1 MGQVCRALIAA
12 AGRDLWPASLLLTSV
27 SAAVLPATKPAHPLQ
42 QSLVRMS
49 SDFTQQQTLGELR
62 QAERLSLQATIP
74 PAEVPGVRIEK
85 LIGQGA
91 FGQVWMGRDLNTGR
105 EVAIKFYLHRGGVNW
120 SLLGR
125 EVKHLVNMSTG
136 RFIVQ
141 VLTVGW
147 EAEPPYYV
155 MEYLENGSLEDLIRK
170 RGRLGINESVAL
182 FREIAE
188 GLNYAHGKGVL
199 HCDLKPANILL
210 DHDWRPRLADFGQSR
225 MSHEQS
231 PSLGTLFYMAPEQA
245 DLAASA
251 DARWDVYALGA
262 ILYTMLVGTPPYRVP
277 EVVETLDSAE
287 SLPARLER
295 YRHAI
300 HNTPFPK
307 QHQKR
312 SGIDKNLVSIV
323 DRCLAKRPEQRF
335 ANVQQVLEAIARR
348 DSSRFRKPLYLLG
361 IVGPLMLLVLMLL
374 FFLRGISIAKRESL
388 ERVEQWAERS
398 NQFAAK
404 FAARTLESEISSLFQ
419 LVTDEADRS
428 RILENTLAVA
438 GEHKVFLD
446 NLAQNKETPSE
457 TTTFLESES
466 RKRLEVNLKERLTEI
481 ARRMPDRDKAAIF
494 SSLFLLDA
502 QGNNL
507 AIAFVDDNEQRD
519 QSPAGHNF
527 AYRSYFT
534 GLREDLARGAPRVGP
549 TLHTHFSA
557 SFRSTS
563 TGKWKVGISC
573 PIWTASEEETD
584 TTDKPKAERKPVG
597 VLVLTI
603 NLGDFQL
610 LAGENE
616 GEDSNRLAVLV
627 DGREG
632 SQQGTLLQ
640 HPLLTSLTTQAPP
653 TSDEYLLPPID
664 AEQLAGLRRGGL
676 RNYHDPAAEHPAGAS
691 FQGEWIAA
699 IQQVSLPALDQ
710 SHGDTGT
717 DLWVLVQERASRA
730 QDPVHQLG
738 NRLQRESMIALSTV
752 VLVICVLWYFV
763 FRLNEVREF
772 SPSGV
777 NPSNALNYSVLK
789 STVDHD

>member
-1 MGQVCRALIAA
+1 
-12 AGRDLWPASLLLTSV
+12 
-27 SAAVLPATKPAHPLQ
+27 
-42 QSLVRMS
+42 MS
-49 SDFTQQQTLGELR
+49 SDFTQQQTVGELR
-62 QAERLSLQATIP
+62 QAERLSLQATVP
-74 PAEVPGVRIEK
+74 PAEVPGVRIER

-155 MEYLENGSLEDLIRK
+155 MEFLENGSLEDLIRR
-170 RGRLGINESVAL
+170 RGRLGVQESVAL

-231 PSLGTLFYMAPEQA
+231 PSLGTLFFMAPEQA

-262 ILYTMLVGTPPYRVP
+262 ILYTMLVGSPPYRNP
-277 EVVETLDSAE
+277 EVVETLDSAA

-295 YRHAI
+295 YRSAI
-300 HNTPFPK
+300 YDSPFPK
-307 QHQKR
+307 QHHKLP
-312 SGIDKNLVSIV
+312 GVDKSLYHIV
-323 DRCLAKRPEQRF
+323 DRCLAKRPDERY
-335 ANVQQVLEAIARR
+335 ANVQQVLEDIARR
-348 DSSRFRKPLYLLG
+348 ESSRFRRPLYLLG
-361 IVGPLMLLVLMLL
+361 IVGPLLLLLMMML
-374 FFLRGISIAKRESL
+374 FFVRGISVAKRESL
-388 ERVEQWAERS
+388 ERVEQWAQRS
-398 NQFAAK
+398 NEFAAK
-404 FAARTLESEISSLFQ
+404 FAARTLESEIAALFRM
-419 LVTDEADRS
+419 VTDEAERS
-428 RILENTLAVA
+428 KLVTLLAATTVDNTD
-438 GEHKVFLD
+438 FLN
-446 NLAQNKETPSE
+446 NLARNKET
-457 TTTFLESES
+457 ESERELFWRSQS
-466 RKRLEVNLKERLTEI
+466 RAELEQYLSQRLNQI
-481 ARRMPDRDKAAIF
+481 AHRVPDREQAALF
-494 SSLFLLDA
+494 SSMFVLDA

-507 AIAFVDDNEQRD
+507 GISFLESQDRLEK
-519 QSPAGHNF
+519 SPVSHNF

-534 GLREDLARGAPRVGP
+534 GLRSDLLPSEEPRPP
-549 TLHTHFSA
+549 TEHAHFSA

-573 PIWTASEEETD
+573 PIWPNTPEADSTLDIE
-584 TTDKPKAERKPVG
+584 PPARKPLG

-610 LAGENE
+610 LAGEEENE
-616 GEDSNRLAVLV
+616 DKNRLAVLV
-627 DGREG
+627 DGRPG
-632 SQQGTLLQ
+632 NQQGTLLQ
-640 HPLLTSLTTQAPP
+640 HPLLTALSTQAS
-653 TSDEYLLPPID
+653 TLRDVTLVPPID
-664 AEQLAGLRRGGL
+664 ADQLSRLRSEGMRDY
-676 RNYHDPAAEHPAGAS
+676 RDPAAQHPAG
-691 FQGEWIAA
+691 QNYRGEWIAA
-699 IQQVSLPALDQ
+699 IQQVALPSLDKGH
-710 SHGDTGT
+710 SETGT

-738 NRLQRESMIALSTV
+738 NRLQTESMIALVTV

-763 FRLNEVREF
+763 FRLSEVRDY
-772 SPSGV
+772 SPSGTV
-777 NPSNALNYSVLK
+777 APNALNYPVLK

>member
-1 MGQVCRALIAA
+1 
-12 AGRDLWPASLLLTSV
+12 
-27 SAAVLPATKPAHPLQ
+27 
-42 QSLVRMS
+42 MS
-49 SDFTQQQTLGELR
+49 SDFTQQQTVGELR
-62 QAERLSLQATIP
+62 EAERLSLQATVP
-74 PAEVPGVRIEK
+74 PAEVPGVRIER
-85 LIGQGA
+85 LLGQGA

-155 MEYLENGSLEDLIRK
+155 MEYLENGSLEDLIRR
-170 RGRLGINESVAL
+170 RGRLGVSEAVGL
-182 FREIAE
+182 LREIAE

-262 ILYTMLVGTPPYRVP
+262 IMYTMLVGTPPYRNP
-277 EVVETLDSAE
+277 EVVETLDSAA

-295 YRHAI
+295 YRTAI
-300 HNTPFPK
+300 YEAPFPK
-307 QHQKR
+307 EHHRQP
-312 SGIDKNLVSIV
+312 GVDKALYTIV
-323 DRCLAKRPEQRF
+323 DRCLAKRPDDRY
-335 ANVQQVLEAIARR
+335 ANVQQVLEDIARR
-348 DSSRFRKPLYLLG
+348 DNARLRRPLYLLG
-361 IVGPLMLLVLMLL
+361 IVGPLLLLLMMML
-374 FFLRGISIAKRESL
+374 FFVRGISLAKRESL
-388 ERVEQWAERS
+388 ERVEQWAQRS
-398 NQFAAK
+398 NEFAAK
-404 FAARTLESEISSLFQ
+404 FAARTLESEIAALFRTVVDESERGK
-419 LVTDEADRS
+419 LVN
-428 RILENTLAVA
+428 LLAATTVDNRDFLSALA
-438 GEHKVFLD
+438 GG
-446 NLAQNKETPSE
+446 SE
-457 TTTFLESES
+457 SEQGREVFLESQS
-466 RKRLEVNLKERLTEI
+466 RTELERYITQRLGTLVHRV
-481 ARRMPDRDKAAIF
+481 PDKDQAALF
-494 SSLFLLDA
+494 SSLFVLDA

-507 AIAFVDDNEQRD
+507 GIAIRESRERLE
-519 QSPAGHNF
+519 QSPVAHNF

-534 GLREDLARGAPRVGP
+534 GERADLLPSQRQHPP
-549 TLHTHFSA
+549 TEHAHFSA

-573 PIWTASEEETD
+573 PIWPDLPESDSAD
-584 TTDKPKAERKPVG
+584 DNKPAARKPLG

-603 NLGDFQL
+603 NLGDFKL
-610 LAGENE
+610 LAGEPE
-616 GEDSNRLAVLV
+616 SEDHSRLAVLV

-632 SQQGTLLQ
+632 NQQGTLLQ
-640 HPLLTSLTTQAPP
+640 HPLLSELAAHASTIRDASLI
-653 TSDEYLLPPID
+653 PPID
-664 AEQLAGLRRGGL
+664 PGQLAKLRAGGML
-676 RNYHDPAAEHPAGAS
+676 DYHDPAAEHPRGAAY
-691 FQGEWIAA
+691 QGDWIAA
-699 IQQVSLPALDQ
+699 IQQVSLPALDDD
-710 SHGDTGT
+710 HGGSGT

-730 QDPVHQLG
+730 RDPVHQLG
-738 NRLQRESMIALSTV
+738 NRLQNESMIALVTV

-763 FRLNEVREF
+763 FRLSEVTEF
-772 SPSGV
+772 SPSG
-777 NPSNALNYSVLK
+777 SAAANALNYPVLK

>member
-1 MGQVCRALIAA
+1 
-12 AGRDLWPASLLLTSV
+12 
-27 SAAVLPATKPAHPLQ
+27 
-42 QSLVRMS
+42 MS

-62 QAERLSLQATIP
+62 EAERLSMQATLP
-74 PAEVPGVRIEK
+74 PAEVPGVRIER

-170 RGRLGINESVAL
+170 RGRLGINEAVAL

-251 DARWDVYALGA
+251 DASWDVYALGA

-277 EVVETLDSAE
+277 EIVETLDSAD

-295 YRHAI
+295 YRTAI
-300 HNTPFPK
+300 HQSPFPK
-307 QHQKR
+307 QHQR
-312 SGIDKNLVSIV
+312 RRGIDKPLVQIV

-335 ANVQQVLEAIARR
+335 GNVQQVLEAIACREHA
-348 DSSRFRKPLYLLG
+348 RFRKPLYLLG
-361 IVGPLMLLVLMLL
+361 IVGPLLLL
-374 FFLRGISIAKRESL
+374 FMMMLFFFRGISVAKRESL
-388 ERVEQWAERS
+388 GRVEQWTLRS
-398 NQFAAK
+398 NEFAAK
-404 FAARTLESEISSLFQ
+404 FAARTLESEIATLFR
-419 LVTDEADRS
+419 LVSDEAARPSLIELTNTTIQEHAAFLAAAAAGTEQPSDTAAFVDSPTR
-428 RILENTLAVA
+428 RQLEQKIQQRLQALTALAP
-438 GEHKVFLD
+438 D
-446 NLAQNKETPSE
+446 SE
-457 TTTFLESES
+457 
-466 RKRLEVNLKERLTEI
+466 KG
-481 ARRMPDRDKAAIF
+481 AIF
-494 SSLFLLDA
+494 SSLFVLDA
-502 QGNNL
+502 HGNHL
-507 AIAFVDDNEQRD
+507 AIAYVESEELRD
-519 QSPAGHNF
+519 QSPVGHNF

-534 GLREDLARGAPRVGP
+534 GLREDMPRPAANQPPKLYPP
-549 TLHTHFSA
+549 TRHPHFSG

-563 TGKWKVGISC
+563 TGMWKVGISC
-573 PIWTASEEETD
+573 PIWDHAFNADTPLSQPAEATAD
-584 TTDKPKAERKPVG
+584 APLG

-610 LAGENE
+610 LAGEKE
-616 GEDSNRLAVLV
+616 ETDRNRLAVLV
-627 DGREG
+627 DGRPG
-632 SQQGTLLQ
+632 NLQGTLLQ
-640 HPLLTSLTTQAPP
+640 HPLLTALTSEP
-653 TSDEYLLPPID
+653 TATRQEALLPLVDPRQLD
-664 AEQLAGLRRGGL
+664 QLLAGGGL
-676 RNYHDPAAEHPAGAS
+676 RDYVDPASKHPQGGAY
-691 FQGEWIAA
+691 QGPWIAA
-699 IQQVSLPALDQ
+699 VQQVALPSIWQ
-710 SHGDTGT
+710 GQGGTGT

-730 QDPVHQLG
+730 QEPVNQLG
-738 NRLQRESMIALSTV
+738 NRLQRESLLALGTV

-763 FRLNEVREF
+763 FRLSEVRDF
-772 SPSGV
+772 SPPGAST
-777 NPSNALNYSVLK
+777 NNTLNYSVLK
-789 STVDHD
+789 STIDHD

>member
-1 MGQVCRALIAA
+1 
-12 AGRDLWPASLLLTSV
+12 
-27 SAAVLPATKPAHPLQ
+27 
-42 QSLVRMS
+42 MS
-49 SDFTQQQTLGELR
+49 SDFTQQQTVGELR
-62 QAERLSLQATIP
+62 EAERLSLQATVP
-74 PAEVPGVRIEK
+74 PAEVPGVRIER
-85 LIGQGA
+85 LVGQGA

-155 MEYLENGSLEDLIRK
+155 MEYLENGSLEDLIRR
-170 RGRLGINESVAL
+170 RGRLGVNESVAL

-225 MSHEQS
+225 MSHEQT

-262 ILYTMLVGTPPYRVP
+262 ILYTMLVGSPPYRNR

-287 SLPARLER
+287 SLPARLQR
-295 YRHAI
+295 YRDAI
-300 HNTPFPK
+300 YESPFPK
-307 QHQKR
+307 QHHRQP
-312 SGIDKNLVSIV
+312 GVDKALYHIV
-323 DRCLAKRPEQRF
+323 DRCLAKQPDQRY
-335 ANVQQVLEAIARR
+335 ANVQQLLEAIARR
-348 DSSRFRKPLYLLG
+348 DSTRFRRPLYLLG
-361 IVGPLMLLVLMLL
+361 IVGPLLLLLMMML
-374 FFLRGISIAKRESL
+374 FFVRGISVAKRESL
-388 ERVEQWAERS
+388 ERVEQWAQRS
-398 NQFAAK
+398 NEFAAK
-404 FAARTLESEISSLFQ
+404 FAARTLESEIAALFRM
-419 LVTDEADRS
+419 VTDEADRGKLPS
-428 RILENTLAVA
+428 LLASTIVDND
-438 GEHKVFLD
+438 EFL
-446 NLAQNKETPSE
+446 NRLASGT
-457 TTTFLESES
+457 ESES
-466 RKRLEVNLKERLTEI
+466 LHDAFLRSDSRMELEQYISQRLHLLAHRV
-481 ARRMPDRDKAAIF
+481 PDKDQAALF
-494 SSLFLLDA
+494 SSMFVLDA
-502 QGNNL
+502 RGNNL
-507 AIAFVDDNEQRD
+507 GISFLETKDRLET
-519 QSPAGHNF
+519 SPVARNF

-534 GLREDLARGAPRVGP
+534 GQRADSLPADPRLPP
-549 TLHTHFSA
+549 TQHAHFSA

-573 PIWTASEEETD
+573 PIW
-584 TTDKPKAERKPVG
+584 PKAPEPDSASDTDSPRREPLG

-610 LAGENE
+610 LAGESD
-616 GEDSNRLAVLV
+616 GRDSNRLAVLV

-632 SQQGTLLQ
+632 NQQGTLLQ
-640 HPLLTSLTTQAPP
+640 HPLLTALATKASTMRDMTLV
-653 TSDEYLLPPID
+653 PPID
-664 AEQLAGLRRGGL
+664 PRQLAQLRTDGLRD
-676 RNYHDPAAEHPAGAS
+676 YQDPAAEHPDGAVYK
-691 FQGEWIAA
+691 GEWIAA
-699 IQQVSLPALDQ
+699 IQQVALPALDEVH
-710 SHGDTGT
+710 SGSGT

-738 NRLQRESMIALSTV
+738 NRLQNESMIALITV

-763 FRLNEVREF
+763 FRLSEVREF
-772 SPSGV
+772 SPTGSSA
-777 NPSNALNYSVLK
+777 PNALNYPVLK

>member
-1 MGQVCRALIAA
+1 
-12 AGRDLWPASLLLTSV
+12 
-27 SAAVLPATKPAHPLQ
+27 
-42 QSLVRMS
+42 MS
-49 SDFTQQQTLGELR
+49 SDFTQQQTVGELR
-62 QAERLSLQATIP
+62 QAERLSLQATVP
-74 PAEVPGVRIEK
+74 PAEVPGVRIER

-155 MEYLENGSLEDLIRK
+155 MEYLENGSLEDLLRR
-170 RGRLGINESVAL
+170 RGRLSVNEAVAL

-231 PSLGTLFYMAPEQA
+231 PSLGTLFFMAPEQA
-245 DLAASA
+245 DLSASA

-262 ILYTMLVGTPPYRVP
+262 ILYTMLVGTPPYRNP
-277 EVVETLDSAE
+277 DVVESLDSAT

-295 YRHAI
+295 YRSVI
-300 HNTPFPK
+300 LESPFPK
-307 QHQKR
+307 QHHR
-312 SGIDKNLVSIV
+312 LPGVDKSLYLIV
-323 DRCLAKRPEQRF
+323 DRCLARQPNERY
-335 ANVQQVLEAIARR
+335 ANVQQVLEDIARR
-348 DSSRFRKPLYLLG
+348 DSSRFRRPLYLLG
-361 IVGPLMLLVLMLL
+361 IVGPLLLMMMMML
-374 FFLRGISIAKRESL
+374 FFVRGISLAKRESL
-388 ERVEQWAERS
+388 ERVEQWALRS
-398 NQFAAK
+398 NEFAAK
-404 FAARTLESEISSLFQ
+404 FAARTLESEIASLFRT
-419 LVTDEADRS
+419 VTDESERGKLGTLLSAAIADNQEF
-428 RILENTLAVA
+428 LNALVA
-438 GEHKVFLD
+438 GRETEAQRSAFLRSATRMELEQYISQRLGL
-446 NLAQNKETPSE
+446 LANRVPYKEQVA
-457 TTTFLESES
+457 L
-466 RKRLEVNLKERLTEI
+466 
-481 ARRMPDRDKAAIF
+481 F
-494 SSLFLLDA
+494 SSLFVLDA

-507 AIAFVDDNEQRD
+507 GISFLESEDRLE
-519 QSPAGHNF
+519 QSPVAHNF

-534 GLREDLARGAPRVGP
+534 GERADALPSQPHRGP
-549 TLHTHFSA
+549 TTHAHFSA

-573 PIWTASEEETD
+573 PVWQDAPDSDSEPPSETSSEARE
-584 TTDKPKAERKPVG
+584 PLG

-610 LAGENE
+610 LAGDAH
-616 GEDSNRLAVLV
+616 EDGTNRLAVLV

-632 SQQGTLLQ
+632 HQQGTLLQ
-640 HPLLTSLTTQAPP
+640 HPLLSKLTARG
-653 TSDEYLLPPID
+653 SSERNSSMLPPID
-664 AEQLAGLRRGGL
+664 PRQLAQLRTDGL
-676 RNYHDPAAEHPAGAS
+676 RNYLDPAARHPQG
-691 FQGEWIAA
+691 QLYDGEWIAA
-699 IQQVSLPALDQ
+699 IEQVSLPSLDKVH
-710 SHGDTGT
+710 SGTGT

-730 QDPVHQLG
+730 REPVHQLG
-738 NRLQRESMIALSTV
+738 NRLQNESMIALVTV

-763 FRLNEVREF
+763 FRLREVREF
-772 SPSGV
+772 SPAGSGV
-777 NPSNALNYSVLK
+777 PNALNYPILK
-789 STVDHD
+789 STVDND